1 MRIETLWQDLR
12 YGARMLRKSP
22 GFTVVAIATLAL
34 GIGANTVIFSVVNAV
49 ILRPLPY
56 PNPHQLVIVWESDYN
71 RNIAR
76 GSAPPADFLDWRS
89 QNHVFQYM
97 AAMQISSFDLVGNG
111 VPQQLWGIRVSPNFF
126 DMLGVKPSLGRTFLP
141 QEEQPGYDGGVIL
154 SHELWVRSFG
164 ANPNVIGQ
172 NITVSGSSYTVV
184 GILPAG
190 FNLYGRSTQYDLWFP
205 LSFAPETIRR
215 DNPSLIMFARLKPGV
230 TIAQARADMDT
241 ITSRLALEYP
251 QTNQGS
257 GALVGS
263 MHYEMA
269 RSPREP
275 LLIILG
281 AVGLVLLIAC
291 ANVASLLLARAAVRR
306 REVSIRAALGAKRLR
321 LVRQMLTESMLLG
334 LAGGG
339 AGLLL
344 AYGGL
349 KILPSMFPPAGALQ
363 ELPHVDWI
371 GLNWTVLIFTI
382 AIALLTGIILG
393 LVPAFQSSKPDLNES
408 LKESGRSTSGGVE
421 SRLTR
426 NSLVIFEVGI
436 SLVLL
441 IGAVTLIRGFR
452 SLLVT
457 NPGFNPKNVLSMRV
471 WLPDTRYPNPA
482 LAGNLF
488 QHVVERMRGL
498 PGVESA
504 SAINFL
510 PLSGWTD
517 ITDLDIEGRQ
527 STSTRGQFNAQYR
540 IIDAKYFQTMQ
551 IPVLEGRSFSDGDGE
566 QAPLVAI
573 INQNLARDYWQGRD
587 PIGQRIRIH
596 LQVSKNTPW
605 RPAETENWV
614 TIVGVAG
621 DIQNLEW
628 GGETVRELYLPYLQA
643 PTRLMSLV
651 LRTKVPP
658 LSLAESVRQIV
669 ASEDNQQPVAEI
681 KTMEEVLSVVTSP
694 QALDSTLLGVF
705 AALALFLAAIGI
717 YGVISYSVEQRTH
730 EIGIRL
736 ALGAQPRDVLRLV
749 VRQGLG
755 VATVGAGFGVVAAY
769 AVTRLLAN
777 SFFGIR
783 SIDPGAAGAAV
794 LVLLIVATAACYIP
808 ARRAARVDPLEAL
821 RCE

>member
-1 MRIETLWQDLR
+1 METLWQDLR

-22 GFTVVAIATLAL
+22 GFSFVAIATLAL

-56 PNPHQLVIVWESDYN
+56 PNPQQLVIVWETDNN
-71 RNIAR
+71 RKIPR

-97 AAMQISSFDLVGNG
+97 AAMQISSFDLTGHG
-111 VPQQLWGIRVSPNFF
+111 SPQQLWGIRVSPNFF
-126 DMLGVKPSLGRTFLP
+126 DMLGVKPSLGRTFIP
-141 QEEQPGYDGGVIL
+141 EEEQPGHDGSVIL
-154 SHELWVRSFG
+154 SHELWMGFFG
-164 ANPNVIGQ
+164 ASPNVIGQ
-172 NITVSGSSYTVV
+172 SITISGSSYTVV
-184 GILPAG
+184 GVLPAG
-190 FNLYGRSTQYDLWFP
+190 FNLYGRSTRYDLWIP
-205 LSFAPETIRR
+205 LSFPPETIRR
-215 DNPSLIMFARLKPGV
+215 DNPSVIAFARMKPGV

-241 ITSRLALEYP
+241 ITSRLASEYP
-251 QTNQGS
+251 QTNQGV

-269 RSPREP
+269 RTPREP
-275 LLIILG
+275 LLIMLG

-291 ANVASLLLARAAVRR
+291 ANVASLLLSRAEVRR
-306 REVSIRAALGAKRLR
+306 REVSIRAALGANRLR
-321 LVRQMLTESMLLG
+321 LVRQMLTESILLG
-334 LAGGG
+334 LAGGA

-344 AYGGL
+344 AYGSL
-349 KILPSMFPPAGALQ
+349 KILPSMFPPAGSLV

-382 AIALLTGIILG
+382 AVALLTGIIFG
-393 LVPAFQSSKPDLNES
+393 LVPAFQSSRPDLNES
-408 LKESGRSTSGGVE
+408 LKESGRSTSGGVDR
-421 SRLTR
+421 RLVR

-436 SLVLL
+436 SLMLL
-441 IGAVTLIRGFR
+441 VGAVTLIRGFR
-452 SLLVT
+452 DLLFT

-471 WLPDTRYPNPA
+471 WLPYTRYPNTA
-482 LAGNLF
+482 LARNLF

-510 PLSGWTD
+510 PLTGWTD
-517 ITDLDIEGRQ
+517 ITNLDIEGQQPSSPRA
-527 STSTRGQFNAQYR
+527 QFNAHYR
-540 IIDAKYFQTMQ
+540 IIDPQYFQTMQ
-551 IPVLEGRSFSDGDGE
+551 IPILEGRPFSDSDGE
-566 QAPLVAI
+566 QGPLVAI
-573 INQNLARDYWQGRD
+573 INQNLAQDYWQGKN

-596 LQVSKNTPW
+596 LQGEKNAPW
-605 RPAETENWV
+605 RPEGTDNWI
-614 TIVGVAG
+614 TIVGVAS
-621 DIQNLEW
+621 DIQNREW
-628 GGETVRELYLPYLQA
+628 SGQVVREVYLPYLQI
-643 PTRLMSLV
+643 PSRLMSLV
-651 LRTKVPP
+651 LRTDVPP

-669 ASEDNQQPVAEI
+669 ADEDKQQPVAEV
-681 KTMEEVLSVVTSP
+681 KTMEEVLSTVASP

-736 ALGAQPRDVLRLV
+736 ALGAQPHDVLRLV

-755 VATVGAGFGVVAAY
+755 VATLGAGFGLVAAY
-769 AVTRLLAN
+769 VVTRLLAN
-777 SFFGIR
+777 SFFGIS

-794 LVLLIVATAACYIP
+794 FVLLIVATAACYIP
-808 ARRAARVDPLEAL
+808 ARRAARVDPIEAL
-821 RCE
+821 RYE